1 MSPVVFRL
9 TFPCAI
15 DSRQYLLRYVAGTV
29 LGVGRTGGEE
39 KDIGSRGERRDVN
52 QLIRGRSI
60 PLPAAVRAEGGAQGA
75 GEGLVSEEDDGQ
87 GRPVRCSRV
96 ATTGQG

>member
-1 MSPVVFRL
+1 MWGE
-9 TFPCAI
+9 
-15 DSRQYLLRYVAGTV
+15 QE
-29 LGVGRTGGEE
+29 GRKKTLAHV
-39 KDIGSRGERRDVN
+39 ERERDVN

-60 PLPAAVRAEGGAQGA
+60 PLPAEVRAEGGAQGA

>member
-9 TFPCAI
+9 TFPCVI

-29 LGVGRTGGEE
+29 LGAGRTGGEE
-39 KDIGSRGERRDVN
+39 KDVGSRGERDVS

-60 PLPAAVRAEGGAQGA
+60 PLPAEVRAEGGAQGA
-75 GEGLVSEEDDGQ
+75 GGGLVREEDDGQ
-87 GRPVRCSRV
+87 GRPVQCSRV
-96 ATTGQG
+96 ATTG

>member
-39 KDIGSRGERRDVN
+39 KDIGSRGEREET
-52 QLIRGRSI
+52 STSS
-60 PLPAAVRAEGGAQGA
+60 
-75 GEGLVSEEDDGQ
+75 SEEGVSHYQ
-87 GRPVRCSRV
+87 QR
-96 ATTGQG
+96 